1 MNFNSIIRLHRLATD
16 PGSGQNGSMY
26 YNTTSNKVRAYV
38 NGGWADVATGALSFA
53 NVTLSNLGTT
63 AINASLTPDSTN
75 VYDLGSSSKYWTNT
89 YTSALFG
96 VNAEFTNSVKAL
108 FIESQAAAP
117 SRMKLTL
124 PSGTILNAS
133 DVVIIDV
140 NSKLLQDSSGL
151 VSVDWESR
159 ILKNAAGA
167 SIFNWASAT
176 FGSDV
181 SMGTHKLT
189 NVVDP
194 TSAQDA
200 ATKNYVDNQTT
211 DDVSEGVTNLYFT
224 AARAKAAAVAD
235 AIVDAVTD
243 VAPSQNAVFDALALK
258 APLASPALTGNPTA
272 PTQSPLDN
280 STKIATTA
288 YVDAAVAAASPS
300 GYIKADGT
308 VPFTADQSM
317 GGFKLTNV
325 ATPTSG
331 TDAVNKNYVDGLIEG
346 IKPKEAVQVA
356 TDANITLSG
365 LQTIDGYTTLAG
377 DRVLVKNQTAPAEN
391 GIYIAAAGAWSRSI
405 DMDIAAEFKGTY
417 TAVINGSA
425 AGKLFVCA
433 SVVTTIGTDPVS
445 FIFFNSQAL
454 LTAGSGIDIT
464 GTTISVNNTV
474 VRTNGANAFTA
485 AQSMG
490 GFALTNV
497 LDPVSN
503 QDAATKKYVDDSI
516 GAIPASANTTL
527 SNLGVTAINASLLVD
542 ADNVYDLGSAANHWA
557 NVHST
562 NVTVDDIY
570 SITGGPNKLHIN
582 LPGGLLYAGT
592 AAVVNVSS
600 QILLDSASTNS
611 VLWDSRLLKDITGTA
626 TSIDWNLRNLIDSTA
641 AVSADWKLRRAYDAS
656 GLMSIDWNQRNLYN
670 SAESLIAYYDGSK
683 MRLLGMELAQMGDS
697 TKYVDMDHSSYVMA
711 TSVTTATTMASFTF
725 SSNTYRSA
733 FIEYSCREATSNAQ
747 RTGYIMIAT
756 DGTSAVMNDVSTDTA
771 MLGAG
776 TGLEF
781 TVVMNGTDV
790 ELQYNNTG
798 TNVITMKI
806 LSKKFQA

>member
-26 YNTTSNKVRAYV
+26 YNTTTNKVRAYV

-53 NVTLSNLGTT
+53 NQTLSNLGTT

-75 VYDLGSSSKYWTNT
+75 AYDLGSSSKYWTNT

-96 VNAEFTNSVKAL
+96 VSAEFTSTVKAL

-140 NSKLLQDSSGL
+140 NSKLLQDSAGL

-159 ILKNAAGA
+159 LLKNAAGT

-194 TSAQDA
+194 TNAQDA
-200 ATKNYVDNQTT
+200 ATKNYVDTRTT
-211 DDVSEGVTNLYFT
+211 DNISEGTTNLYFT

-235 AIVDAVTD
+235 AIVDGVTD

-258 APLASPALTGNPTA
+258 APLASPALTGTPTA

-288 YVDAAVAAASPS
+288 YVDAAVAAATPS

-308 VPFTADQSM
+308 VPFTAAQSM

-365 LQTIDGYTTLAG
+365 LQTIDGYLTLAG
-377 DRVLVKNQTAPAEN
+377 DRVLVKNQTLAKDN
-391 GIYIAAAGAWSRSI
+391 GIYVAAAGAWSRSI
-405 DMDIAAEFKGTY
+405 DMDAAAEFKGTY

-425 AGKLFVCA
+425 AGKLFVC
-433 SVVTTIGTDPVS
+433 SSTVVTLGTDPVN

-464 GTTISVNNTV
+464 GTTISVDNTV

-490 GFALTNV
+490 GFKLTNV
-497 LDPVSN
+497 ADPTVN
-503 QDAATKKYVDDSI
+503 QDAATKKYVDDSV
-516 GAIPASANTTL
+516 GAIPVGANTTL
-527 SNLGVTAINASLLVD
+527 SNLGATAINASLISD
-542 ADNVYDLGSAANHWA
+542 TNNTYDLGSSSIYWA
-557 NVHST
+557 NTYST
-562 NVTVDDIY
+562 NVTADDIY
-570 SITGGPNKLHIN
+570 PITGGANKLHIN

-592 AAVVNVSS
+592 GVVINTSA
-600 QILLDSASTNS
+600 QRLLDSAATSS
-611 VLWDSRLLKDITGTA
+611 VQWADRLLKDVTGSA
-626 TSIDWNLRNLIDSTA
+626 TSIDWNSRLLIDSSS
-641 AVSADWKLRRAYDAS
+641 VNSVDWESRQLLDAS
-656 GLMSIDWNQRNLYN
+656 GVNAFIWADRIFYN
-670 SAESLIAYYDGSK
+670 SGGTAVANFASSK
-683 MRLLGMELAQMGDS
+683 MNLLGLRLSDLGDS
-697 TKYVDMDHSSYVMA
+697 TKYVDVDHSAYIMA
-711 TSVTTATTMASFTF
+711 TSISTPSTMASFTF

-756 DGTSAVMNDVSTDTA
+756 DGTTATMNDVSTDTA

-790 ELQYNNTG
+790 ELKYNNTG
-798 TNVITMKI
+798 SNVITMKI
-806 LSKKFQA
+806 LNKKFQA